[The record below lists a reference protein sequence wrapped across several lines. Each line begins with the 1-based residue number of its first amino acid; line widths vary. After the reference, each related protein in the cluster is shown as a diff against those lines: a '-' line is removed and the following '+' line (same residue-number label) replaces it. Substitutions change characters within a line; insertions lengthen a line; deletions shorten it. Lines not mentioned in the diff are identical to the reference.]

1 MEARNK
7 RDESNIVWSS
17 AHTMRGPTTLGYR
30 TFRQALIRN
39 LWDSELNLRWNALSS
54 LQSISGAK
62 AQQIP
67 DKNQK
72 SNPFLSIGVSLFCCG
87 WMIYNVLVTCIFKLV
102 DIYVDLLW
110 FEPRCK
116 RSAKS
121 DKNRPQERSEYRQ
134 TR

>member
-39 LWDSELNLRWNALSS
+39 LWNSELNPRWNALSS

-72 SNPFLSIGVSLFCCG
+72 SNPFYALVYHSFAAAASRCG
-87 WMIYNVLVTCIFKLV
+87 WMSDIVLIKTHFRMCRYMFGLCVSCTKETIS
-102 DIYVDLLW
+102 
-110 FEPRCK
+110 R
-116 RSAKS
+116 
-121 DKNRPQERSEYRQ
+121 EREEYRTQ
-134 TR
+134 DESK

>member
-1 MEARNK
+1 
-7 RDESNIVWSS
+7 
-17 AHTMRGPTTLGYR
+17 MRGPTTLGYR

-87 WMIYNVLVTCIFKLV
+87 GVPLRLDDLYRIVTCIFKLV
-102 DIYVDLLW
+102 DIYVDLLC
-110 FEPRCK
+110 FAPRCK

-134 TR
+134 ASPID